1 MNIQS
6 VGITSQPSYSNM
18 QNKNSVAFG
27 AYKSDI
33 TREGLNKALSS
44 VGGDITVLKLPGM
57 KERLAQKIMESLGQ
71 IETLYKDNK
80 AVDIH
85 MYGKDYG
92 LYAIVSPS
100 KEAKEQQLWGGDMLN
115 EAKEIYSPILTTGT
129 EFLDA
134 VKKQADTFIKKY
146 GGWVA

>member
-6 VGITSQPSYSNM
+6 VGIASQPSYGNM
-18 QNKNSVAFG
+18 QNKNNVAFG
-27 AYKSDI
+27 TYKSDI
-33 TREGLNKALSS
+33 TKEGLNKALSM
-44 VGGDITVLKLPGM
+44 VGGDVTVLRLPGM
-57 KERLAQKIMESLGQ
+57 KERLAKKIMENLCK
-71 IETLYKDNK
+71 IETIYKDNK

-85 MYGKDYG
+85 TYGKDYG

-100 KEAKEQQLWGGDMLN
+100 KEVKEQQLWGGDMLN

-134 VKKQADTFIKKY
+134 IKKQADTFIKKY